1 MAGEKEKLQKGQWI
15 DPAREA
21 LENQED
27 YNDLAQRIKEAKER
41 EAAKTPNARSV
52 QSP

>member
-1 MAGEKEKLQKGQWI
+1 MADEVKLEKAQWI

-27 YNDLAQRIKEAKER
+27 LDDLDQRIKEAEAK
-41 EAAKTPNARSV
+41 EAAKKRG
-52 QSP
+52 